1 MRKLMSVFVGLIGAA
16 GVIILPQQ
24 FRMPAVSSPA
34 QPTTQQTR
42 IVEATVEPT
51 AEPTA
56 EVAHKVAPY
65 PNLGVAPEFRDD
77 VWLNTEDNT
86 PLRLTDLQGEV
97 VLLEFWTFEC
107 INCLHI
113 LPHVLDWYD
122 TYHEQGLN
130 VVGIHFPEFSYEADY
145 NNLVAA
151 VKRLEIPFP
160 VGQDND
166 GATWNAYGQRY
177 WPTLYLID
185 KQGNIR
191 YIHIGEGGYN
201 ETEIAIQGLL
211 AET

>member
-1 MRKLMSVFVGLIGAA
+1 MRNLTGILLGLVGAL
-16 GVIILPQQ
+16 GVILLPQQ
-24 FRMPAVSSPA
+24 FQKPATTITTA
-34 QPTTQQTR
+34 APTAEQTLT
-42 IVEATVEPT
+42 VEAT
-51 AEPTA
+51 AEPTT
-56 EVAHKVAPY
+56 EVVSKPAPY

-77 VWLNTEDNT
+77 VWLNTESST
-86 PLRLTDLQGEV
+86 PLRLTDLHGQV

-122 TYHEQGLN
+122 TYHDQGLN

-177 WPTLYLID
+177 WPTVYLID

-191 YIHIGEGGYN
+191 YVHIGEGGYN

-211 AET
+211 AENT